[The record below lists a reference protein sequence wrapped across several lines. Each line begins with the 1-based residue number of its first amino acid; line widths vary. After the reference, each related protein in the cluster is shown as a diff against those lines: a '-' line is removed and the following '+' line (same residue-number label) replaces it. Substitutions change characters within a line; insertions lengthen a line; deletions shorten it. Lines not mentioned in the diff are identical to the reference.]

1 MSHQTFD
8 AFTRTV
14 GQAATRRSSILA
26 LGGAAL
32 AAGMATQVGTEAKKN
47 PVKKVKK
54 KNKKKCAEESA
65 ECRTLVASLDN
76 DPELEAQFLACCDN
90 CFAGDFL
97 TCLLAV
103 SAASLP

>member
-14 GQAATRRSSILA
+14 GQAATRRSSLLA

-32 AAGMATQVGTEAKKN
+32 AAGVATQVGTEAKKK

-54 KNKKKCAEESA
+54 KNAAKCAEEIA
-65 ECRTLVASLDN
+65 ECKAIVTALVP
-76 DPELEAQFLACCDN
+76 DPATKAPLLVCCDN
-90 CFAGDFL
+90 CFAGDFM
-97 TCLLAV
+97 TCLLP
-103 SAASLP
+103 LI

>member
-32 AAGMATQVGTEAKKN
+32 AAGMATQVGTEAKKK

-54 KNKKKCAEESA
+54 KNAAKCAEEIA
-65 ECRTLVASLDN
+65 ECKAIITALTASAP
-76 DPELEAQFLACCDN
+76 DPAIRAAALACCDN
-90 CFAGDFL
+90 CFAGDFM
-97 TCLLAV
+97 TCLIPAL
-103 SAASLP
+103 SL